1 MIGTIIKIAF
11 VLSAD
16 KQSFIYGR
24 KYIPTY
30 RVSKQITPEIK
41 PLHFSAA
48 ISEVNKTGSIK
59 PIIIY
64 KPGR

>member
-1 MIGTIIKIAF
+1 MIGIVIKIAF
-11 VLSAD
+11 ILSAD
-16 KQSFIYGR
+16 KATFMYGR

-30 RVSKQITPEIK
+30 RVSKQLTPEVK

-48 ISEVNKTGSIK
+48 ISEVNKIGTIK

>member
-1 MIGTIIKIAF
+1 MIGTVIKIAF
-11 VLSAD
+11 ILSAD
-16 KQSFIYGR
+16 KQSFMYGR

-30 RVSKQITPEIK
+30 RVSKQIGPEIK
-41 PLHFSAA
+41 PIHFSAA
-48 ISEVNKTGSIK
+48 ISEVNKVGTIK